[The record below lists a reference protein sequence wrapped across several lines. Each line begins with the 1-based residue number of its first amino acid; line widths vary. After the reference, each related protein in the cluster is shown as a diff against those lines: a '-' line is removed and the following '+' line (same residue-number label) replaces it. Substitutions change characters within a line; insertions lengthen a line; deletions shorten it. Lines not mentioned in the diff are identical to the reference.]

1 MSLKNINVIFRKF
14 MKKARKWYQTW
25 YNLCNIVRTWTEFQW
40 GSMRACVNEG
50 PANEVLIVFKVPI
63 WSTELAPLSY
73 DNPVMNLRQWGSRGG
88 VQTHIFLQIRLQTA
102 RLQIHLPPLSLM
114 SLTMTK
120 MTEWRS
126 LSLIIQLINFIST
139 KLKKHDTYFQHDTY
153 WNYRIMLIKLIKLI
167 MLLKYRI
174 MLKNSIKM
182 TFFNDTIIANC
193 AWHIK
198 KLKEIIAFSKKCYR
212 MVYSMIGFRKN

>member
-1 MSLKNINVIFRKF
+1 MVYGISTTQLWQPR
-14 MKKARKWYQTW
+14 YESP
-25 YNLCNIVRTWTEFQW
+25 LVRIPQW
-40 GSMRACVNEG
+40 GSN
-50 PANEVLIVFKVPI
+50 
-63 WSTELAPLSY
+63 S
-73 DNPVMNLRQWGSRGG
+73 
-88 VQTHIFLQIRLQTA
+88 
-102 RLQIHLPPLSLM
+102 LQIHLPPLSLM
-114 SLTMTK
+114 SLTK